1 MQSNVNKGCA
11 PSGSGCPS
19 GVSPDTVPIVR
30 DAIVTAAFVNTATT
44 RTELSQNGAGSLVT
58 RIEQT
63 TLAGKYRP
71 NQQFGTIVYMDNG
84 GDSNYH
90 SFQFAARKRF
100 DAGLLLNA
108 TYTFGKAIDN
118 QSIDPIGSS
127 TSGALT
133 TTGDR
138 TPADIHNFANER
150 SRADFDRRHVLN
162 LTGIYELPFG
172 RGKRYGSSW
181 GKALNAIAGAWS
193 LNGFATYMSGEPF
206 SVRSG
211 VLTANSAS
219 QSRAAIVGAMPESR
233 LQSKSGVVGPVLF
246 ADATG
251 FAIPAPGA
259 FGAGRN
265 IFTGPSY
272 KSMDLGITKAF
283 QLSDRTRLVFRTEM
297 FNAFNHPNFENPRTA
312 SSGNPNILSPL
323 FGQTCCTTMSTA
335 SAANVLPQGES
346 WRVIQL
352 ALKLEF

>member
-1 MQSNVNKGCA
+1 MQPNVAKGCA
-11 PSGSGCPS
+11 PPAP
-19 GVSPDTVPIVR
+19 VAPPASPPATVPIVH
-30 DAIVTAAFVNTATT
+30 DGIVNAAFVNTTTT
-44 RTELSQNGAGSLVT
+44 RTELSQNAAGSLVT

-71 NQQFGTIVYMDNG
+71 NQQFGTIVYIDNG

-100 DAGLLLNA
+100 DAGSATQPLLHLRQ
-108 TYTFGKAIDN
+108 IHRRPDRV
-118 QSIDPIGSS
+118 DPIGSS

-138 TPADIHNFANER
+138 TPADTRNFANER
-150 SRADFDRRHVLN
+150 GRSDFDRRHVLN

-172 RGKRYGSSW
+172 RGKRFGSAW
-181 GKALNAIAGAWS
+181 GKALDAIAGAWS

-206 SVRSG
+206 SVYSG

-233 LQSKSGVVGPVLF
+233 LQTKSGVVGPVLF

-259 FGAGRN
+259 LGAGRN

-272 KSMDLGITKAF
+272 KSMDLGIAKAF

-312 SSGNPNILSPL
+312 SSGNPNILSP
-323 FGQTCCTTMSTA
+323 S
-335 SAANVLPQGES
+335 SAKPA
-346 WRVIQL
+346 
-352 ALKLEF
+352 A